1 MKPFSYEEATQP
13 APDATKAFSYEDATG
28 KPPPGK
34 GFLGQARDLGLAAAR
49 GAIAVP
55 EVAVGAADILSGG
68 RAGKALENQG
78 GVIGFRPKQAKE
90 FLSSLETDQTKAQRQ
105 EFADADGVLGKAG
118 VALSNPS
125 LIANTVVES
134 APTMLAGGLVG
145 RGVKALGMTGST
157 AAAIGEGAVMAG
169 SAAEQMR
176 QQTDDGLLTGKQTA
190 LALGTG
196 AVGAAVGAA
205 GNRLGQAFGD
215 ADTVLVNGIGRAAG
229 ATTAPTRGMAARVLG
244 GSAVEGAEEVAQ
256 SVPEQMFQNAGLS
269 RSLDEG
275 VADAAVMGALSGGVM
290 GAGAGVMSG
299 RGAAPAPTAQPG
311 QEPAVQAAPESQP
324 PAPAPDPLAAGFT
337 PGAESEAA
345 PQSAS
350 AQAAGENPIQQG
362 QTEPAQAA
370 APENAD
376 VRQGA
381 AGSSQSTSG
390 NPSEQQQ
397 PFSQNASASS
407 TPLNSSIVA
416 DQAVNAEAA
425 KRANRLAAVGVAE
438 PMPNSPLTNAAL
450 AAVDSGVHGIAMA
463 EQQAAATSPASA
475 AQAEK
480 PVGQQNAPTQA
491 PLSSAAALAP
501 LAESVAAPAPTPQ
514 QRLATLQTEIASGT
528 DAQTGAKLNAMQV
541 GFRKAE
547 ARQIKQPPES
557 ETLAIGQSRATQ
569 PTQQPTQQDPA
580 YVPELQNPSQK
591 ASPAP
596 GAQAAQSV
604 APAAPPQELTRAPE
618 IAAGPARVLQN
629 RDRSSVASIAQMNE
643 IAAKPDYWRAGQSR
657 VMENGAPVVF
667 GSAPANALVGKADQI
682 ADGLGK
688 RVPVQYAVVESADV
702 LPSHQADGAPIAE
715 YQNGMPGKLR
725 AVAGNGRAAGI
736 GEAYR
741 RNTAVQYR
749 QDLTDD
755 AADLGIDPV
764 AVRAMKAPVLV
775 RVMPEDQVTDDIGD
789 RSNIGGTA
797 ALSATE
803 QAANDARRIDLSG
816 LTFDDNGIPDR
827 QSAAKFVNTM
837 PVSERGTMMQPDGSP
852 TRQLIDRITSA
863 AFKAAYGNDDVVRL
877 QAQST
882 DPEVRNIITAMAS
895 AAGQMAGLEGAG
907 DFDIR
912 GAVAEAAQMAVN
924 AKRQGI
930 TLTDYLNNADITF
943 SGEAFTVARF
953 MADNIRSAKR
963 MAEGLRAWANYA
975 AEQVA
980 IVRENEYQNAMF
992 GATPTASR
1000 GDTFN
1005 QLGAT
1010 NDQSSATQ
1018 IQDGGNRVSRV
1029 ADRAPRQAA
1038 QPAPEQNRP
1047 ADSQEKPSQQDSAEK
1062 ITQPEPAYVPQ
1073 LQGAKQ
1079 EKSPAPS
1086 AQTQQDTA
1094 PEIDANGKAVEQ
1106 IRTAELT
1113 YNTTKRLA
1121 AAYHGEAYKG
1131 KSEDYKTLR
1140 ADLEERASDENF
1152 KGKSLAQDV
1161 LERFDDSIANLEQ
1174 KQAAKKAEA
1183 PEGRRPAQEISIAPA
1198 APEASPSTPAA
1209 TPARPA
1215 TWRKNYI
1222 QARAVAKSLG
1232 ITPVKGVQLPGLL
1245 AEIDRTDS
1253 AARADPAAESAQ
1265 DVANQAPAQTA
1276 PVPKSVSAK
1285 AQAANENKAKAAE
1298 LREFNKEWRK
1308 KNKVGKFDTWE
1319 EMDKFRTARQESRDS
1334 AAAALKKGTEELK
1347 ADFAKFKEQRETA
1360 RAKAAALD
1368 TLTAPTPQDILDQQ
1382 ARTEAAAQTE
1392 KSQQRAADE
1401 RARRER
1407 ERKDIAKA
1415 STAAADTFEL
1425 GGNAEQNLSGQQ
1437 SVFDAPAEQAPAPKS
1452 KEVNNAREYGVQ
1464 SAKISGRREAKDKKV
1479 QKYNAEEYAAYL
1491 EGFDAQTA
1499 ADNAR
1504 FERSKNNPNATTF
1517 PTANNLDMA
1526 AKFKAQDEARNAPTP
1541 APKPAK
1547 QPNVDKLRAEADL
1560 MNALADLG
1568 DIFSKPFK
1576 SHLTDEQTQKLMPV
1590 MTRLLDAAFRLGY
1603 IKFKD
1608 AAKFALDK
1616 IQAAYGDEVADAITL
1631 DHLQGA
1637 YIGMAGG
1644 KVGADTKRAVIDIED
1659 KAEITAHTLT
1669 EPTEDDVPESPT
1681 TAPTPAPSQTL
1692 TQSLA
1697 TAIEAGNMPKDNP
1710 ALKKL
1715 AESFDG
1721 QPADQA
1727 RMKQAQEELET
1738 AIAMT
1743 ARKVVSKNE
1752 GDRSTFDALLRMYE
1766 SQPNLNVRTSTSIA
1780 NQAYSTPAPLAF
1792 LASRLAGITS
1802 ATVAHEPTAGTGM
1815 LLIGANPKKAIVNEL
1830 NDLRIGALEAQGF
1843 TPTQKDAATQQLV
1856 PTGARVDA
1864 VITNPPF
1871 GPVKDDA
1878 GKPTKIKVDGFNI
1891 GQIDHLIAAR
1901 ALEAMKQDGKA
1912 TLILGANKATG
1923 GLSTDDRI
1931 FFNWLYAN
1939 YNVTGHFEV
1948 NGDLYTRQGAGW
1960 PVRVISING
1969 RMKSGKFSPVA
1980 GTIQR
1985 ADNWSEVYEKFTQS
1999 LKATNAPIIRTPD
2012 EPRKNPAS
2020 VVPAPAPTGASRPQ
2034 SGTASTGNVAGTSP
2048 RVVPDRAEPTAEPV
2062 GAGADEQRLN
2072 AQSYI
2077 PEPQPGAKPA
2087 ASTRPAKPAGV
2098 AALDDAPKG
2107 NDFQLPYTTR
2117 SSRKDEGV
2125 LIPANMAQ
2133 PTQDALSRLEDE
2145 VGDIDE
2151 FARKELGYKTV
2162 DELHGA
2168 LMGLQVDSVATTIWQ
2183 IKRGKAVVIADQT
2196 GIGKGRQAASIIRW
2210 AAKQGMTPVFVS
2222 VKPSLFTDMY
2232 GDLADIGTSDINPF
2246 ILNGNA
2252 WIAGEDGTKLFAN
2265 KPATHKAALRE
2276 IMDSG
2281 ELPGDSNALFMTYS
2295 QINVENM
2302 QRGVLRALAPNAVFV
2317 LDESHNAA
2325 GASAT
2330 GQFMI
2335 ETLGLAKGV
2344 SYLSATYAKR
2354 PDNMPLYFKTDIG
2367 DAAADAEGLSEAM
2380 AAGGLSL
2387 QTVVSNNLVKA
2398 GQMFRRERSYDGV
2411 SIVSKFDTPNR
2422 ALHERMSNEA
2432 TKALRAIVS
2441 ADKSFHSIFVKNLSK
2456 ELASEGSSIKDIA
2469 GNQASASVQHTEFS
2483 SVVHNF
2489 VKQMLL
2495 GLKAQTAADEAIAS
2509 LKRGEKP
2516 VIAVENTMGSFLNEY
2531 AASNN
2536 IAQGASLGSFDYRTV
2551 LSRALERTRV
2561 VVVTDERG
2569 NDEKRII
2576 PLSELDFFTAKAY
2589 QDAADVIDGL
2599 KLSIPVSPIDWMRA
2613 EIIRAGFSVAEITGR
2628 NLSVDYSDPKKPV
2641 LAAIEQEE
2649 QKDKVNTTRLFNS
2662 GKLDAL
2668 ILNVAGSTGISLHA
2682 SEKFED
2688 QRQRH
2693 MIVAQA
2699 AGDINIF
2706 MQMIGR
2712 VHRTG
2717 QVRLPK
2723 YSILSVDLPTE
2734 KRPTAVLSV
2743 KMKSLNAN
2751 TSSNTESATSVKTAD
2766 ILNKYGDQIVQQYLS
2781 DNLELARALGLED
2794 EIGGDTIQDDIARKA
2809 TGRLALQPIE
2819 TQHAFYDDAEAQY
2832 AGLIEY
2838 LNKTNQNDLEPRTF
2852 DFDAK
2857 ETRQEV
2863 LFEGPDK
2870 STPFGEDAIYGEYSI
2885 KAQGHPMKPEEIRA
2899 AMTENLN
2906 GLSPEQHIIALVD
2919 PLKTKFD
2926 AYRKTLSEGVQQE
2939 TASQALIDGQ
2949 QFMQSHRIGSTFRV
2963 DINGEPFNAVVINIR
2978 NSHKEAGNPFS
2989 LSKMQLT
2996 VAVNGALRSLTIPA
3010 TQFKKIEVSTIA
3022 PFFKIEQLFK
3032 EQPANQR
3039 ETAKIVTGNLLAAYG
3054 EIKGARGT
3062 IITFTKQ
3069 DGTSEQGIL
3078 LPKLFDY
3085 GKNTRGDYRLPTAQ
3099 SALLFLQTSIDREI
3113 GRFGIASRD
3122 SVVRVIPHAGWGI
3135 RVQVPKSK
3143 LKGGKFFLDSG
3154 LIEAGGDFVSSGNIM
3169 VQTVTDKLSAIKVLD
3184 LLMKKQAL
3192 YALPSMADEA
3202 KAAVD
3207 KKINL
3212 AFSRDPKSTTP
3223 GMTPA
3228 QVQAIA
3234 DKISAG
3240 WTNAPQ
3246 IVVAANMADQRIPQA
3261 ARDEDQ
3267 RQRAMGATGS
3277 PEGFVHA
3284 GKVYLLADQLT
3295 SPERAAEVLMHEALG
3310 HIGLQGVFGDG
3321 LKTIL
3326 QQIATMR
3333 RADVTRKAEQYG
3345 LDMNNAADRLTAA
3358 EEVLAEMAQ
3367 TQPEIGFVKRAVAAI
3382 RNWLRANVPG
3392 IGPKE
3397 LTDNDIIQ
3405 AYLLPARGW
3414 VERGAAAGVGGR
3426 AAFSRGDAEVEIN
3439 AESIF
3444 RILVDA
3450 DDAGGQNGVIE
3461 MAKSIIHSHPELRN
3475 RVISEVRDVG
3485 YESAFNI
3492 ALGESLNKNDIPLN
3506 AAAHKT
3512 QNPKLS
3518 ESQKPKDLV
3527 DHIAAPESPRG
3538 KTNTPAFRKWF
3549 GDSEVIDADGN
3560 PLVVYHG
3567 TNSDFN
3573 VFYEFSHFGTE
3584 GAAND
3589 RNKAKGGSRIIPVYL
3604 RIENPLRID
3613 DSGINSYLGLLY
3625 EASRSAGLDVSY
3637 DFAVHEWANSL
3648 NEKQISTIGR
3658 NVFSNYESSTQ
3669 EDLENYF
3676 VAAMTDGDI
3685 QKAEDALFGGDVR
3698 DGDPLGDHLPF
3709 MELLQET
3716 MADTEYDGFVYR
3728 NKVEGKGSDS
3738 FVVLSANQIKSAD
3751 SNSGAFDPANPDIRF
3766 SRSPAAAINARL
3778 NDKPETTL
3786 GDTGR
3791 YDEAQIQAMRN
3802 TGMTVTEKS
3811 IAERTKEFWQDTG
3824 KKLAQGLADQFAPI
3838 KEISK
3843 EAYGLARLAKGAS
3856 GAFEALLQ
3864 GGKLKLT
3871 DGVYDFDE
3879 AQRGGVVETLLK
3891 PMNGE
3896 HHDALRWVAANR
3908 AEQLMNESEATR
3920 AEGAALLAQ
3929 ASALNQQARAL
3940 ESAGKIP
3947 EAKKLRAEAE
3957 IKKSEGDK
3965 KKNVSRENLF
3975 TRDDIAALK
3984 RLSDGDTSFDY
3995 TIQNGIKKGIV
4006 TRNRAEIYKDFNSTL
4021 NGFNRNVLDL
4031 TEKSGLI
4038 DPESRKVW
4046 ERDFY
4051 VPFYRVSEDDGGSA
4065 GGANV
4070 SGSMVRQKAFERLK
4084 GGKQKLS
4091 NDLLDNVLM
4100 NWAHLLDASAKN
4112 RAAKA
4117 TLEAAAAMP
4126 TPVAIEAPESTA
4138 RSIASEI
4145 GKKNSVVWFMDSGK
4159 QRYFIVDD
4167 PYVLTA
4173 ITALEYAGM
4182 KNPVMN
4188 AMGAFKHALTVGVT
4202 ASPFFKIRNLI
4213 RDSLQVVASAP
4224 LDYNVAKNIKQGF
4237 ALTNPRSDAYFR
4249 LLAGGGTI
4257 HFGTM
4262 MEGSEGKRV
4271 QSLVE
4276 SGVKESTILNGD
4288 HKIKAFYQKYIEPG
4302 VTAYNELGNRG
4313 EAINRAALYDQLVK
4327 KGVSHADAS
4336 LQARDLMDFSMQGS
4350 FTAVRFLTQVV
4361 PFMNARIQG
4370 LYKLGRAAN
4379 EDPRRMAVV
4388 LGATA
4393 AFSVALMTAYSDDD
4407 DWKKREEFDRNNFW
4421 WFKFGGEAFRI
4432 PKPFEIGAMATLAER
4447 GFELAF
4453 SKEMTSKRFME
4464 QVRTLLSD
4472 NLSMNPIPQMF
4483 KPVIDVYANKD
4494 SFSGRPIEGMGM
4506 DKLRPEYRFSDRT
4519 SMLARGASSAL
4530 NAAAGVFDKD
4540 SLSPVQIDHMLRGYF
4555 GWLGSFVVGTSEII
4569 ARPATNQ
4576 PTQAAPDYWKMA
4588 TGGIASTLDGAQSRY
4603 VSSMYEQASR
4613 IEQDYGT
4620 WRAMIKEG
4628 KPLEAQEYRTENAAS
4643 IGKYHRIEAA
4653 KKQTAT
4659 LNQQIKIIERGN
4671 ASSTE
4676 KRERITAL
4684 RNQQNLIAKMAMSTE

>member
-1 MKPFSYEEATQP
+1 MSDKVNWDDFTPVNQAPAAQSVDWSQFTPEKP
-13 APDATKAFSYEDATG
+13 
-28 KPPPGK
+28 K

-157 AAAIGEGAVMAG
+157 AAAIGEGAVMAS

-299 RGAAPAPTAQPG
+299 RGAATAPTAQPG

-337 PGAESEAA
+337 PGIVSDAA
-345 PQSAS
+345 PAVDPM
-350 AQAAGENPIQQG
+350 QAASEI
-362 QTEPAQAA
+362 PAQQDQA
-370 APENAD
+370 APAPAINPTITE
-376 VRQGA
+376 
-381 AGSSQSTSG
+381 SQAVEPPVPAT
-390 NPSEQQQ
+390 E
-397 PFSQNASASS
+397 
-407 TPLNSSIVA
+407 
-416 DQAVNAEAA
+416 DQAINAEAD
-425 KRANRLAAVGVAE
+425 KRANRLAAVGVAD
-438 PMPNSPLTNAAL
+438 PAPNSPLTNAAL

-463 EQQAAATSPASA
+463 EQQAATTSPVSA

-528 DAQTGAKLNAMQV
+528 DAQTGAKLNALQV

-596 GAQAAQSV
+596 GAQAAQAAQSV

-741 RNTAVQYR
+741 RNTAAQYR

-1029 ADRAPRQAA
+1029 ADRAPRQEA

-1094 PEIDANGKAVEQ
+1094 TEIDANGKAVEQ

-1198 APEASPSTPAA
+1198 APEASPSTPTA

-1319 EMDKFRTARQESRDS
+1319 EMDKFRTARQESRDR

-1347 ADFAKFKEQRETA
+1347 ADFAKLKEQRETA

-1382 ARTEAAAQTE
+1382 ARAEAAAQTE

-1547 QPNVDKLRAEADL
+1547 QPNADKLRAEADL

-1715 AESFDG
+1715 VESFDG

-1743 ARKVVSKNE
+1743 ARKVVAKNE

-1802 ATVAHEPTAGTGM
+1802 ATVVHEPTAGTGM
-1815 LLIGANPKKAIVNEL
+1815 LLIGADPKKAIVNEL

-1843 TPTQKDAATQQLV
+1843 TPTQKDAATQQLI
-1856 PTGARVDA
+1856 PAGARVDA

-1871 GPVKDDA
+1871 GSVKDDA

-1948 NGDLYTRQGAGW
+1948 NGDLYARQGAGW

-2210 AAKQGMTPVFVS
+2210 AAKQGMTPVFIS

-2531 AASNN
+2531 AAANN
-2536 IAQGASLGSFDYRTV
+2536 IMQSSSLGTFDYRTI

-2561 VVVTDERG
+2561 VVVTDKRG

-3246 IVVAANMADQRIPQA
+3246 IVVAASMADQRIPQA

-3382 RNWLRANVPG
+3382 RTWLRDNVPG
-3392 IGPKE
+3392 FKTLT
-3397 LTDNDIIQ
+3397 LTDAEIVRS
-3405 AYLLPARGW
+3405 YLLPARGW

-3426 AAFSRGDAEVEIN
+3426 AAFSRGTAQTE
-3439 AESIF
+3439 
-3444 RILVDA
+3444 
-3450 DDAGGQNGVIE
+3450 
-3461 MAKSIIHSHPELRN
+3461 
-3475 RVISEVRDVG
+3475 
-3485 YESAFNI
+3485 
-3492 ALGESLNKNDIPLN
+3492 
-3506 AAAHKT
+3506 
-3512 QNPKLS
+3512 
-3518 ESQKPKDLV
+3518 
-3527 DHIAAPESPRG
+3527 
-3538 KTNTPAFRKWF
+3538 TPAFKKWF
-3549 GDSEVIDADGN
+3549 GDSKVVDADGK

-3567 TNSDFN
+3567 TDADFSEFKKENQSANSQYGGGFFFTSSPEVAGN
-3573 VFYEFSHFGTE
+3573 Y
-3584 GAAND
+3584 GA
-3589 RNKAKGGSRIIPVYL
+3589 ITMPVYL
-3604 RIENPLRID
+3604 
-3613 DSGINSYLGLLY
+3613 
-3625 EASRSAGLDVSY
+3625 
-3637 DFAVHEWANSL
+3637 
-3648 NEKQISTIGR
+3648 
-3658 NVFSNYESSTQ
+3658 
-3669 EDLENYF
+3669 
-3676 VAAMTDGDI
+3676 
-3685 QKAEDALFGGDVR
+3685 KAEVGMMEKRAARANGKSVQIDHIHSEKDGR
-3698 DGDPLGDHLPF
+3698 DIWVVFDP
-3709 MELLQET
+3709 
-3716 MADTEYDGFVYR
+3716 
-3728 NKVEGKGSDS
+3728 
-3738 FVVLSANQIKSAD
+3738 NQIKSAT
-3751 SNSGAFDPANPDIRF
+3751 SNNGTFDPANPDIRF

-3786 GDTGR
+3786 GNTGR
-3791 YDEAQIQAMRN
+3791 YDEAQIQAMHN

-3811 IAERTKEFWQDTG
+3811 IAERTKEFWRDTG

-3947 EAKKLRAEAE
+3947 EAKKLQAEAE

-3984 RLSDGDTSFDY
+3984 RLSDGDTNFDY
-3995 TIQNGIKKGIV
+3995 TIKNGIRKGTV
-4006 TRNRAEIYKDFNSTL
+4006 TRKRAEIYKDFNATL

-4038 DPESRKVW
+4038 DPESRKIW

-4182 KNPVMN
+4182 RNPVMN
-4188 AMGAFKHALTVGVT
+4188 AMGAFKHTLTVGVT

-4262 MEGSEGKRV
+4262 MEGSEGRRV

-4276 SGVKESTILNGD
+4276 SGVKDSTILNGD

-4370 LYKLGRAAN
+4370 LYKLGRAAK

-4472 NLSMNPIPQMF
+4472 NLSMSPIPQMF

-4530 NAAAGVFDKD
+4530 NAATGVFDKD

-4569 ARPATNQ
+4569 ARPATGQ
-4576 PTQAAPDYWKMA
+4576 ATQAAPDYWKMA
-4588 TGGIASTLDGAQSRY
+4588 TGGIVSTLDGAQSRY